1 MQLIPR
7 RKRTW
12 LLVLL
17 GIVIVG
23 AAEIWWAATKKS
35 EFEGKFGQIA
45 IGISKEVALQLMPD
59 DQASVF
65 QSVPPVAL
73 TRYEWAV
80 DGEECYL
87 TFSNDR
93 LIEKG
98 FIPLDTRNR
107 LRRLWVRWL
116 NSNPP
121 F

>member
-73 TRYEWAV
+73 ARQTLLATTYRCDIGGCVNSAV
-80 DGEECYL
+80 
-87 TFSNDR
+87 
-93 LIEKG
+93 I
-98 FIPLDTRNR
+98 LDH
-107 LRRLWVRWL
+107 
-116 NSNPP
+116 
-121 F
+121 